1 MEEGDGNRL
10 GKASTSAD
18 CNSRKVAEWNS
29 KSLLQFNR
37 RLQQK
42 LYGDEAQVK
51 PINVV
56 YELLPKSKKKMKKIN
71 EVFAWEKSQ
80 RTVSFDYKA
89 AGKEAITEEGR
100 GKVAGKEAIT

>member
-1 MEEGDGNRL
+1 MIGHLVIQSPCNSIVTPPVEELLSALENHPKMIPPYPVMEEGDGNRL
-10 GKASTSAD
+10 GKASTTAD

-56 YELLPKSKKKMKKIN
+56 YDLLPKSKKK
-71 EVFAWEKSQ
+71 
-80 RTVSFDYKA
+80 D
-89 AGKEAITEEGR
+89 EENQ
-100 GKVAGKEAIT
+100 